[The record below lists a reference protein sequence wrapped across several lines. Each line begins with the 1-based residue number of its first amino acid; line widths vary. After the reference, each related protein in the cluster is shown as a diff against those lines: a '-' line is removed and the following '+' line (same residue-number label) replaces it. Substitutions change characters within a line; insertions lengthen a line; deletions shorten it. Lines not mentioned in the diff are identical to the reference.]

1 MKLAMLMI
9 MAMPVLF
16 FASCNDDDDDNN
28 NGNKTDTPQ
37 LKEIYD
43 KKGDVLFY
51 SYDKKDRI
59 SQVQLYDDGLYLNV
73 NLGYNPL
80 KMTRFRTTESD
91 EEFNEESLF
100 DTGELGR
107 VSNIK
112 TDKNGNITKCKVTL
126 NFGVVNAT
134 ITYDSEQHPVKVV
147 HEFTGTDYS
156 STDIAELTWENG
168 NMTHYTVT
176 DEDGLYLESIV
187 EYGNAVNIT
196 GQPTYAMALA
206 YWNDVEY
213 FTGVLGKLSKNL
225 PTKLTT
231 NYYVDEI
238 LEETT
243 VYNISYSYNDNDDV
257 AEEYFDNDE
266 KDFWINHIGQWVNH
280 YEVYYGYRK

>member
-1 MKLAMLMI
+1 MKLSEGKILTERTKIILSGRLIKKVTSVMLSAMLTVSLI
-9 MAMPVLF
+9 QTSVLAAEDVDYPV
-16 FASCNDDDDDNN
+16 
-28 NGNKTDTPQ
+28 
-37 LKEIYD
+37 
-43 KKGDVLFY
+43 
-51 SYDKKDRI
+51 
-59 SQVQLYDDGLYLNV
+59 
-73 NLGYNPL
+73 
-80 KMTRFRTTESD
+80 
-91 EEFNEESLF
+91 
-100 DTGELGR
+100 
-107 VSNIK
+107 
-112 TDKNGNITKCKVTL
+112 
-126 NFGVVNAT
+126 
-134 ITYDSEQHPVKVV
+134 
-147 HEFTGTDYS
+147 
-156 STDIAELTWENG
+156 
-168 NMTHYTVT
+168 TVT

-231 NYYVDEI
+231 NYYVEEI

-266 KDFWINHIGQWVNH
+266 NDFWINHIGQWVNH